1 MAIKGQKSV
10 FPMNA
15 FLISGYNSELPER
28 NLKKGGNNACTL
40 NSIS

>member
-1 MAIKGQKSV
+1 MAIKGQKSI

-15 FLISGYNSELPER
+15 FLISGYNYELPER
-28 NLKKGGNNACTL
+28 NLKKGRNNACTL

>member
-1 MAIKGQKSV
+1 MAIKGQKSI

-15 FLISGYNSELPER
+15 FLISELPER
-28 NLKKGGNNACTL
+28 NLKKGRNNACTL

>member
-28 NLKKGGNNACTL
+28 NLKKERNNAYTL